1 MKQKTNKFVAAF
13 ITISITVFGI
23 LIGLTIWE
31 METCRSTYLEWEQNK
46 QQKNAEDAAAK
57 IKEFCETNK
66 DVYRSSERLE
76 EGLLSEVIY
85 PLSSGNQQFYII
97 FKNEKLLFY
106 QNEELTAHRSEYK
119 ASDLWLE
126 FSKNGGTDLEVMKT
140 RVDLKKK
147 GTVAFTPSDN
157 QDEYVAYITN
167 VAVGDMVYSIIYAE
181 DSKWLLKQSG
191 IQKFVILLLVEV
203 TLFGLILVAGAC
215 LSAVLYRNKAM
226 EIEEK
231 DREIERKNNLI
242 IHLNRKL
249 YPQDESDDWYGS
261 CKDERTGVYNEDFA
275 QNLLANLDTRK
286 LTNVQLALLG
296 AKVTKRNKDFG
307 WRSIAEE
314 IGKHLENNQTLMM
327 VDPRHMALVSLNQ
340 SRDDFERHLKD
351 ILDEVEKQ
359 FKRLG
364 LRMSWKVCSKE
375 TENDSI
381 VELLQEAI
389 KEKLGE
395 DSSGTGTEQK

>member
-1 MKQKTNKFVAAF
+1 MKQKTNKFVAAL
-13 ITISITVFGI
+13 ITVSIVVFGI

-31 METCRSTYLEWEQNK
+31 METCRETYLEWEQNE
-46 QQKNAEDAAAK
+46 QQKIAEDTAAK
-57 IKEFCETNK
+57 IKEFCETK
-66 DVYRSSERLE
+66 KEVYRSSERLE

-85 PLSSGNQQFYII
+85 PLSSGNQQFFIV
-97 FKNEKLLFY
+97 FKDEKLLLY
-106 QNEELTAHRSEYK
+106 QNEELTTHRSEYK

-140 RVDLKKK
+140 RVDLNKT
-147 GTVAFTPSDN
+147 GAVAFTPSEN

-167 VAVGDMVYSIIYAE
+167 ITVEDTVYSVIYAE
-181 DSKWLLKQSG
+181 DSKWLLKQAG
-191 IQKFVILLLVEV
+191 IQKFVILLLVEII
-203 TLFGLILVAGAC
+203 LCGLILVAGAC
-215 LSAVLYRNKAM
+215 LSAVLYRNKVM

-231 DREIERKNNLI
+231 DREIDRKNNLI

-249 YPQDESDDWYGS
+249 YPEDESDDWYGS
-261 CKDERTGVYNEDFA
+261 CKDEKTGVYNEDFA
-275 QNLLANLDTRK
+275 ENLLANLDARN

-296 AKVTKRNKDFG
+296 AKVTKRNKNFG

-314 IGKHLENNQTLMM
+314 IEKHLENNQTLMM
-327 VDPRHMALVSLNQ
+327 VDPRHMAVVSLKQ
-340 SRDDFERHLKD
+340 SRENFESQLKD
-351 ILDEVEKQ
+351 ILDEVEEQ

-375 TENDSI
+375 TENESI

-395 DSSGTGTEQK
+395 DSSGTGTEKK